1 MATVASVY
9 NRLER
14 AARREDLSPL
24 HAWMGGRSDRA
35 VQEAIKHG
43 VRMATDDDYRL
54 GVEAYRF
61 VKHYEDAADVSG
73 GGLGAFSLNKEQKQ
87 RVTALREG
95 AARLRYGGMT
105 EAGRTG
111 IRREVER
118 LLGVMRAEIEPT
130 PAPAREYRYGAQF
143 RPIGFA
149 TVPAGYVGIEPPI
162 EDQPK
167 TRHGVVVYDRPLTPD
182 EITGYELVPYMPV
195 AEVVAHLYD
204 GLARYGAKYAEA
216 IRDGDAALLRSPLG
230 SRLDRLNVY
239 TDVPN
244 DRLFALVVDEVLRR
258 HPA

>member
-14 AARREDLSPL
+14 AARRADLSPL
-24 HAWMGGRSDRA
+24 NAWMGGRSDNA
-35 VQEAIKHG
+35 VKEAIKHG
-43 VRMATDDDYRL
+43 IRMAEDDDYAL

-61 VKHYEDAADVSG
+61 AKHYEDAADVSS
-73 GGLGAFSLNKEQKQ
+73 GGLGAFSLNWEQKQ
-87 RVTALREG
+87 RVIALRAG
-95 AARLRYGGMT
+95 ASRLRYGGMT
-105 EAGRTG
+105 DATRTG

-118 LLGVMRAEIEPT
+118 LLGVMRAEIEP
-130 PAPAREYRYGAQF
+130 APTRAYRYGAQF
-143 RPIGFA
+143 RPVGFA
-149 TVPAGYVGIEPPI
+149 TVPAGYIGIEPPI

-167 TRHGVVVYDRPLTPD
+167 TRHGIVVYDRPLTTD
-182 EITGYELVPYMPV
+182 EIMGYELVPYMPV

-204 GLARYGAKYAEA
+204 GLAQYGAEYAEA

-239 TDVPN
+239 TDVSPE
-244 DRLFALVVDEVLRR
+244 RLFALVVDEVLRR